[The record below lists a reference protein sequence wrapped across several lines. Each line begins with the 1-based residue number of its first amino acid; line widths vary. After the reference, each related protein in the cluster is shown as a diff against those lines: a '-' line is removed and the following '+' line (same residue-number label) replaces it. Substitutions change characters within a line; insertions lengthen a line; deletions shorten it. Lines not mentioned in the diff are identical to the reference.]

1 VKRLGYIALFVASIA
16 GIAWLNQPFP
26 GLPTQDPLR
35 LITDPWAQ
43 FLFAYFSFLIMPVVV
58 LLIIDAYRR
67 NTRWGWLAPIYMA
80 LGIAPL
86 SLYLAMRPRDETRS
100 EPRWVTNIASR
111 RWFWL
116 ACLAGLVLSAALL
129 IPRGSAAG
137 FIDAMNHNFGW
148 WFMPPDILLNQLFCL
163 PLLKADMDRRG
174 VTSQRAWLFAVA
186 LTGPVAINLYMARR
200 GTQDAG

>member
-16 GIAWLNQPFP
+16 GIVWLNQPFP
-26 GLPTQDPLR
+26 GLPAQDPLR
-35 LITDPWAQ
+35 LIGDPWAQ
-43 FLFAYFSFLIMPVVV
+43 FLFAYFSFLIMPVV
-58 LLIIDAYRR
+58 LLMIIDAYLR
-67 NTRWGWLAPIYMA
+67 NTRWGWVAPIYMA

-86 SLYLAMRPRDETRS
+86 ALYLAMRPAS
-100 EPRWVTNIASR
+100 ESSTEQRWVQNIASR

-116 ACLAGLVLSAALL
+116 ACLVGLVLSAVLL
-129 IPRGSAAG
+129 IPRGSPAA

-174 VTSQRAWLFAVA
+174 IASQHTWLLAVA
-186 LTGPVAINLYMARR
+186 LTGPVAMNVYMAGRALR
-200 GTQDAG
+200 VEG